1 MKTIITIVFL
11 SVGLLYSQTIS
22 DSSQIK
28 NRNQEQEKVQ
38 IQNQDQKKNQNQ
50 NQIGPKE
57 NPQGEVKQDRKK
69 KDVFIDK
76 DGDGIC
82 DSRQSGMSF
91 NKMRKRQGSGQKGPG
106 GPGGSGGNGNGGNGN
121 TNGNGSGGAH

>member
-1 MKTIITIVFL
+1 MKTIITILLL
-11 SVGLLYSQTIS
+11 SVGLIYSQTIS

-28 NRNQEQEKVQ
+28 NRNKEQEKVQ
-38 IQNQDQKKNQNQ
+38 IQNQDQQKNQNQ
-50 NQIGPKE
+50 NQIGPKQ
-57 NPQGEVKQDRKK
+57 NPQDNANVERKGK
-69 KDVFIDK
+69 VVFIDK

-106 GPGGSGGNGNGGNGN
+106 GPGGSGNGNGGNGN
-121 TNGNGSGGAH
+121 MNSNGSGGGK

>member
-11 SVGLLYSQTIS
+11 SAGLIYSQTIS
-22 DSSQIK
+22 DSAQIK
-28 NRNQEQEKVQ
+28 QKNQKEEKVQ
-38 IQNQDQKKNQNQ
+38 NQKQEMNKFQ

-57 NPQGEVKQDRKK
+57 NPLGKGKVERKR

-91 NKMRKRQGSGQKGPG
+91 NKMRKRMGSGKK
-106 GPGGSGGNGNGGNGN
+106 GPGGSGGKGNGGSQNGN
-121 TNGNGSGGAH
+121 SSDGGK

>member
-1 MKTIITIVFL
+1 MKTIITIVLL

-28 NRNQEQEKVQ
+28 NKNQEKEKVQ
-38 IQNQDQKKNQNQ
+38 IQNQDQQKNQ

-57 NPQGEVKQDRKK
+57 NPQGEVKQNRKK

-106 GPGGSGGNGNGGNGN
+106 GPGGSGGSGNGNNGNTTGSGNGGG
-121 TNGNGSGGAH
+121 H